1 MKRRRPPHQAEPP
14 PRKSRRL
21 NALDTLLGA
30 VYSTPLMAQPNMSS
44 RARSL
49 LWWGL
54 AALALLLGY
63 ADLAR
68 GGVTLAPI
76 LLVLGY
82 CVLVPI
88 AILK

>member
-1 MKRRRPPHQAEPP
+1 MTRGGSVSASRP
-14 PRKSRRL
+14 
-21 NALDTLLGA
+21 G
-30 VYSTPLMAQPNMSS
+30 
-44 RARSL
+44 

-54 AALALLLGY
+54 AAAALVVGY
-63 ADLAR
+63 ADLWR

-82 CVLVPI
+82 CVLIPI